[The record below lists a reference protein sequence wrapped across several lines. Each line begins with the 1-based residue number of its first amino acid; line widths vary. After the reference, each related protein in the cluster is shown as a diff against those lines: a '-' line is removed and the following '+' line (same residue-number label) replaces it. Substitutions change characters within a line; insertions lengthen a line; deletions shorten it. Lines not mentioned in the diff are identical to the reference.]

1 MKPGHRPHRLLLEAK
16 AAPHADWR
24 NRPSLLLLVLGE
36 NIGRR
41 FRARVMYVSGR
52 LIIELARFV

>member
-52 LIIELARFV
+52 LIIAA